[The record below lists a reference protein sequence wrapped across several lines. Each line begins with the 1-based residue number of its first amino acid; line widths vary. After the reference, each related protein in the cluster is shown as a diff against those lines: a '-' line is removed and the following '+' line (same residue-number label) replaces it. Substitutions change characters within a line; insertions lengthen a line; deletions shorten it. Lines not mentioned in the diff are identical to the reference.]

1 MKTNNVLLLK
11 KTALPLY
18 WIVMFSSLVVL
29 LRGHNEPGGGFIAG
43 LLASSASILWAIAF
57 STKQAMKKLPFSSP
71 LNLATTGILLAT
83 AAGLPAL
90 LSDKAFLS
98 HFWATIPLFF
108 FDYKISTVLLFDVGV
123 YLCIWGVVSGYAI
136 MLLETAE

>member
-1 MKTNNVLLLK
+1 MKPNKILLLS

-18 WIVMFSSLVVL
+18 WIVLLTSLVIL

-43 LLASSASILWAIAF
+43 LLAAAASILWAIAF
-57 STKQAMKKLPFSSP
+57 SAKQAMKKLPFASP
-71 LNLATTGILLAT
+71 LNLAACGLLLAA

-90 LSDKAFLS
+90 LSGHAFLY

-108 FDYKISTVLLFDVGV
+108 FDYKISTVLLFDLGV

-136 MLLETAE
+136 MLLETTE